1 MTTPISHDFTIIYSW
16 INPIVSEYVNLLT
29 PQLSD
34 TWHADELFVKMNGSQ
49 TYKGKQKPVFL
60 WNVMDRKTSFL
71 LASKVSE
78 DRDISSTVAVF
89 TDDVKNANGQNPKE
103 IHTDALRTYREGV
116 SQNFSNNNTAA
127 VALDE

>member
-1 MTTPISHDFTIIYSW
+1 M
-16 INPIVSEYVNLLT
+16 
-29 PQLSD
+29 D
-34 TWHADELFVKMNGSQ
+34 T
-49 TYKGKQKPVFL
+49 
-60 WNVMDRKTSFL
+60 KTSFL

-89 TDDVKNANGQNPKE
+89 TDDVKNANSQNPKK

-127 VALDE
+127 VALDEWVSHIS

>member
-1 MTTPISHDFTIIYSW
+1 
-16 INPIVSEYVNLLT
+16 
-29 PQLSD
+29 
-34 TWHADELFVKMNGSQ
+34 MNGSQ

>member
-1 MTTPISHDFTIIYSW
+1 MIGD
-16 INPIVSEYVNLLT
+16 
-29 PQLSD
+29 
-34 TWHADELFVKMNGSQ
+34 Q

-71 LASKVSE
+71 IASKISE
-78 DRDISSTVAVF
+78 ARDISSTVAVF
-89 TDDVKNANGQNPKE
+89 RDDVKNANGQNLKE

>member
-1 MTTPISHDFTIIYSW
+1 MVVRHTKENKNLYSCGT
-16 INPIVSEYVNLLT
+16 L
-29 PQLSD
+29 
-34 TWHADELFVKMNGSQ
+34 
-49 TYKGKQKPVFL
+49 
-60 WNVMDRKTSFL
+60 DRKTSFL